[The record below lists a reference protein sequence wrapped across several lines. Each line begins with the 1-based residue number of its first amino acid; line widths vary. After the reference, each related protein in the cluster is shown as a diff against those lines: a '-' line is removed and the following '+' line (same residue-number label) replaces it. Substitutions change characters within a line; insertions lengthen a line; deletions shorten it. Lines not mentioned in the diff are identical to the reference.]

1 MLICIL
7 GITRIISILCG
18 NIFLREVILSISTLS
33 YAVLLVSLSKRFRLN
48 GKMVKLLGGVSFE
61 IYLLHN
67 KLITIIPNINKSIVI
82 AISYFIILII
92 FSYIF
97 SKMNSNINKHLA
109 NKSIKLGLKTD
120 SNI

>member
-1 MLICIL
+1 M
-7 GITRIISILCG
+7 
-18 NIFLREVILSISTLS
+18 SISTLS